1 MILLVQYLGKIV
13 IRESEAEELLLIPWL
28 INAKI
33 MNKLEELT
41 ILQLIDSNFT
51 TAKNVQ
57 INLKVKAFQSKE
69 IHKFQLAALDSKTRC
84 T

>member
-69 IHKFQLAALDSKTRC
+69 ILKFQLAALDSKTTC